1 MVGSGLQLG
10 KRSSRSCGE
19 DSNGKVSFHSIREN
33 AVNVLLLG
41 WSDVWDLLHSIG
53 GLLCISFRFSLDFTA
68 TLEPEPQGSQGVV
81 SFVCEIFV
89 FLCSSLRR
97 PTSIKWMNQQQ
108 QYSQLLWHEFI
119 CSKKTCTRIA
129 VKFILLYSL
138 MFSWRESW
146 WTNEPLWWT
155 QWDHQTR
162 LMLRFTSCGPGIARS
177 LWIFK
182 GFHQNIFQAVLSY
195 M

>member
-1 MVGSGLQLG
+1 MYGT
-10 KRSSRSCGE
+10 
-19 DSNGKVSFHSIREN
+19 SFC
-33 AVNVLLLG
+33 
-41 WSDVWDLLHSIG
+41 SIG
-53 GLLCISFRFSLDFTA
+53 GFFALVLDSVWTVNSW
-68 TLEPEPQGSQGVV
+68 TWTSDSPRGSE
-81 SFVCEIFV
+81 FVCQMFV

-108 QYSQLLWHEFI
+108 HYSQLLWHEFI

-129 VKFILLYSL
+129 CKVHLLYSL

-177 LWIFK
+177 LWMLQ
-182 GFHQNIFQAVLSY
+182 GFHQNIFKQYWVITVKWLKCLIHHDLFQVY
-195 M
+195 KNTQRK